1 MSDLLH
7 FKVATVSD
15 IKEFFNKILIAI
27 DRKLALVLQN
37 ATDASTCNLTAV
49 MKIVSPSIFFKSLN
63 TRLEFS
69 FRGLACSN
77 GHVERASWDVLV
89 CPQYFKDIG
98 TRLF

>member
-37 ATDASTCNLTAV
+37 ATDASRCNLTAV
-49 MKIVSPSIFFKSLN
+49 MKIVSPSIFLS
-63 TRLEFS
+63 
-69 FRGLACSN
+69 
-77 GHVERASWDVLV
+77 
-89 CPQYFKDIG
+89 P
-98 TRLF
+98 